1 MRHLNKYLSF
11 ARASL
16 RIIFVY
22 RAAFV
27 FNMMGMIFYVFAMFY
42 LWQTIFLGNTGNLGG
57 FTWPEMK
64 AYLLLAFLLSSMLT
78 WYDEWIMGQDV
89 REGRVAID
97 LARPVD
103 FQAKRLAD
111 AIGPIP
117 FEISAALVVGI
128 AVAFLFGG
136 IALPADPVRLGLFV
150 VSAALATMI
159 KFGIVYCVSMTAFY
173 TTGLM
178 GVAFTRVAV
187 TNLFSG
193 ALIPLVFFPDWL
205 RATAAVLPFQGMI
218 STPALTYLGKM
229 DMPTTLL
236 MLGVQA
242 AWAVGLI
249 LLGRLV
255 WHSASKAVT
264 INGG

>member
-103 FQAKRLAD
+103 FQAKRMAD
-111 AIGPIP
+111 AFGPVP
-117 FEISAALVVGI
+117 FEISA
-128 AVAFLFGG
+128 
-136 IALPADPVRLGLFV
+136 
-150 VSAALATMI
+150 
-159 KFGIVYCVSMTAFY
+159 
-173 TTGLM
+173 
-178 GVAFTRVAV
+178 
-187 TNLFSG
+187 
-193 ALIPLVFFPDWL
+193 
-205 RATAAVLPFQGMI
+205 
-218 STPALTYLGKM
+218 
-229 DMPTTLL
+229 
-236 MLGVQA
+236 
-242 AWAVGLI
+242 
-249 LLGRLV
+249 
-255 WHSASKAVT
+255 
-264 INGG
+264 